1 MQSNTESTI
10 QKVGPRGVVKQ
21 KGGRPKGS
29 KNKRP
34 RAEVLKEHARDPSA
48 KYLSA
53 RQVAA
58 RYGVYIGTVRVW
70 VAKGALPQPY
80 LVAENTVRW
89 KRSELDVRD
98 ADFKP
103 VKYGRRK

>member
-1 MQSNTESTI
+1 MQKSTI
-10 QKVGPRGVVKQ
+10 QKVGPRGIVKQ

-34 RAEVLKEHARDPSA
+34 REEVLAEHTADPSA

-58 RYGVYIGTVRVW
+58 RYGCYTGTVRVW
-70 VAKGALPQPY
+70 VAKGKLPQPY
-80 LVAENTVRW
+80 LIAENTVRW
-89 KRSELDVRD
+89 LRSELDAHD
-98 ADFKP
+98 AELES
-103 VKYGRRK
+103 VKYGGRKS